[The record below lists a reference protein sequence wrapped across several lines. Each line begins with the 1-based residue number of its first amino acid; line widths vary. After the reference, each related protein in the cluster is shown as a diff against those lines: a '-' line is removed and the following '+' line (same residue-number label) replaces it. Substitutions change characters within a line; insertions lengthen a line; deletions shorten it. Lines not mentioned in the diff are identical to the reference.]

1 MDSPTPPAA
10 PDPTATA
17 NAQGNM
23 NTNTAITQQ
32 LLNQT
37 NQVTPYGNLTYSQ
50 NGNSTFTGAD
60 GKSYTVPQFTATQT
74 LTPQQQQL
82 LDLSNKTKSNLGQI
96 GVDQSAKI
104 GSLLGTNV
112 NLDTATENK
121 IDQLGAARLDP
132 QFARSEDALRTQL
145 SNKGIQPGSQA
156 WNAEMTQFQQ
166 GKNDAYNQLYL
177 NGRQQGSQEALTE
190 RNQPIN
196 EISALLSGSQVSQP
210 NYTSTPTTS
219 VGGVD
224 YTGLVNNNYNA
235 AMSQYN
241 TAVGQQNAAMGGL
254 FGLGGTLGS
263 AGISAMKA
271 APTVMM
277 FSDRRL
283 KSDIVP
289 VGRLPNGLALYDYTI
304 FGRRERGVM
313 ADEVEQLMPEAVS
326 IDPVSGFKMV
336 DYARLGV
343 ADARLGLADAAALGG
358 V

>member
-10 PDPTATA
+10 PDPAATAT
-17 NAQGNM
+17 AQGNM

-50 NGNSTFTGAD
+50 SGNSTFTGAD
-60 GKSYTVPQFTATQT
+60 GKQYTVPQFTATQT
-74 LTPQQQQL
+74 LTPEQQQL
-82 LDLSNKTKSNLGQI
+82 LDLTNKTKTNLGQI

-104 GSLLGTNV
+104 GSLLGTN
-112 NLDTATENK
+112 LDLNTATEGK

-132 QFARSEDALRTQL
+132 QFARDEDALRTRL
-145 SNKGIQPGSQA
+145 SNQGIQPGSAA

-177 NGRQQGSQEALTE
+177 SGRSQGAQEALTE

-210 NYTSTPTTS
+210 NYASTPTTQ
-219 VGGVD
+219 VAGVD
-224 YTGLVNNNYNA
+224 YTGAVNNNFQNQMA
-235 AMSQYN
+235 LYN
-241 TAVGQQNAAMGGL
+241 TKMAQNNAVMGGL
-254 FGLGGTLGS
+254 FGLAGTGAS
-263 AGISAMKA
+263 AAMK
-271 APTVMM
+271 

-283 KSDIVP
+283 KTDIVA
-289 VGRLPNGLALYDYTI
+289 VGELPNGLKLYDYTI

-313 ADEVEQLMPEAVS
+313 ADEVEQLLPQAVAVH
-326 IDPVSGFKMV
+326 PNGFKMV
-336 DYARLGV
+336 DYVRVGF
-343 ADARLGLADAAALGG
+343 ADPGRIGLADAAAMGAI
-358 V
+358 

>member
-1 MDSPTPPAA
+1 MNDPTPPTA
-10 PDPTATA
+10 PDPVATAT
-17 NAQGNM
+17 AQGNM

-74 LTPQQQQL
+74 LTPAQQQL
-82 LDLSNKTKSNLGQI
+82 LDLTNTTKKNLGQI

-104 GSLLGTNV
+104 GSLLGTNL
-112 NLDTATENK
+112 NLNTATEDK

-177 NGRQQGSQEALTE
+177 SGRGQGAQEALTE

-210 NYTSTPTTS
+210 NYTSTPTTN
-219 VGGVD
+219 VAGVD
-224 YTGLVNNNYNA
+224 YTGLVNNNFNQQMSLYNNQLQ
-235 AMSQYN
+235 SN
-241 TAVGQQNAAMGGL
+241 NATMGGL
-254 FGLGGTLGS
+254 FGLGGTLGA
-263 AGISAMKA
+263 AGINAMKSPA
-271 APTVMM
+271 TSFLM

-289 VGRLPNGLALYDYTI
+289 VGRLPNGLAVYDYTI

-313 ADEVEQLMPEAVS
+313 ADEVEQLLPEAVS
-326 IDPVSGFKMV
+326 VHPSGFKMV
-336 DYARLGV
+336 DYSRLG
-343 ADARLGLADAAALGG
+343 GADAAMGAI
-358 V
+358 